1 MKKFL
6 YSAVMALV
14 LSCFVGCIPNVS
26 VKDEPK
32 LDETKSTLD
41 GKYYDN
47 TEYKC
52 WKFTWEYTEKENGV
66 ITDQDRGVDYEWLTE
81 LYAQFEKAA
90 WMYSHNVSA
99 SAYGVSSSV
108 SGTCKLE
115 ESPERDENSC
125 YNDEY

>member
-1 MKKFL
+1 M
-6 YSAVMALV
+6 V
-14 LSCFVGCIPNVS
+14 LGCFIGCTPHVS
-26 VKDEPK
+26 VGSEPV
-32 LDETKSTLD
+32 LDEANSTLN
-41 GKYYDN
+41 GKHYDN
-47 TEYKC
+47 TVYKC
-52 WKFTWEYTEKENGV
+52 WKFTWEYTEKATGEADV
-66 ITDQDRGVDYEWLTE
+66 HESGVDYEWLTE

>member
-14 LSCFVGCIPNVS
+14 LSCFVGCIANVS

-32 LDETKSTLD
+32 LDETNSTLD
-41 GKYYDN
+41 GKFYDN
-47 TEYKC
+47 TVYKC

-81 LYAQFEKAA
+81 LMAQYEKAL
-90 WMYSHNVSA
+90 WLYSHNVSA
-99 SAYGVSSSV
+99 SAYGQSASIT
-108 SGTCKLE
+108 GTCTLE
-115 ESPERDENSC
+115 QTPDDESTC
-125 YNDEY
+125 YSYE